1 MSYRNEESI
10 NFLEYNSQRE
20 HLIIPEYGRYVQK
33 LINQITAIEDREKR
47 NKGARYVISVLGN
60 LNPHLRDVPD
70 FQHKLWDQLFIMSDF
85 KLDIDSPYPIPTR
98 DVVQL
103 KPDKLPYPQNFPK
116 YRFYG
121 NNIKYM
127 IDVARKWED
136 GELKNALIIVIANH
150 MKKCFLSWNKDT
162 VTDEVIFNHLL
173 ELSNGE
179 LNLTSMKEELST
191 SQNLLKVNKKQSNK
205 TQFFTKNDTNSNANR
220 NPNRPQSNQNRPQ
233 QSNTNRNPNAPAS
246 AKPNAPDNS
255 KANLNNPNYKGGKNF
270 KPKNNPNNPNN
281 NNTI

>member
-1 MSYRNEESI
+1 MSYRNEEAI
-10 NFLEYNSQRE
+10 NYLEYNSQRE

-33 LINQITAIEDREKR
+33 LINEITAIEDREKR

-98 DVVQL
+98 EVVQL
-103 KPDKLPYPQNFPK
+103 KPDRLAYPQNFPK

-127 IDVARKWED
+127 IDVARKWEE

-179 LNLTSMKEELST
+179 LNLTTMKEELST

-220 NPNRPQSNQNRPQ
+220 NQNRPTSNQNRPQ
-233 QSNTNRNPNAPAS
+233 SNTSRNTNTNS
-246 AKPNAPDNS
+246 NVKPNTPDNN

-270 KPKNNPNNPNN
+270 KPKNNPNN
-281 NNTI
+281 NTI

>member
-1 MSYRNEESI
+1 MAYNNEESI
-10 NFLEYNSQRE
+10 NYLEYNSQRE

-103 KPDKLPYPQNFPK
+103 KPERLTYPQNFPK

-127 IDVARKWED
+127 IYVARKWEE

-179 LNLTSMKEELST
+179 LNLTAMKEELST
-191 SQNLLKVNKKQSNK
+191 SQNLMKVNKKQSNK
-205 TQFFTKNDTNSNANR
+205 TQFFTKNETATNNR
-220 NPNRPQSNQNRPQ
+220 NQNRPSANQNRPQ
-233 QSNTNRNPNAPAS
+233 HNNNRNQNAS
-246 AKPNAPDNS
+246 NAKPNSPDNT

-270 KPKNNPNNPNN
+270 KPKNNPNN
-281 NNTI
+281 II

>member
-1 MSYRNEESI
+1 MAYNNEESI
-10 NFLEYNSQRE
+10 NYLEYNSQRE

-85 KLDIDSPYPIPTR
+85 KLDIDSPFPIPTR
-98 DVVQL
+98 EVVQL
-103 KPDKLPYPQNFPK
+103 KPERLTYPQNFPK

-127 IDVARKWED
+127 IDVARKWEE

-205 TQFFTKNDTNSNANR
+205 TQFFTKNDSSTTNR
-220 NPNRPQSNQNRPQ
+220 NQNRPPLNQNRPQ
-233 QSNTNRNPNAPAS
+233 QNTNRNQNAS
-246 AKPNAPDNS
+246 NAKPHTPDNT

-270 KPKNNPNNPNN
+270 KPKNNPNN
-281 NNTI
+281 TI

>member
-1 MSYRNEESI
+1 MAYNNEEAI
-10 NFLEYNSQRE
+10 NYLEYNSQRE
-20 HLIIPEYGRYVQK
+20 NLIIPEYGRYVQK

-85 KLDIDSPYPIPTR
+85 KLDIDSPFPIPTR

-103 KPDKLPYPQNFPK
+103 KPERLSYPQNFPK

-127 IDVARKWED
+127 IDVARKWEE

-179 LNLTSMKEELST
+179 LNLTAMKEELST
-191 SQNLLKVNKKQSNK
+191 SQNLMKVNKKQSNK
-205 TQFFTKNDTNSNANR
+205 TQFFTKNETATNNR
-220 NPNRPQSNQNRPQ
+220 NQNRPPANQNRPQ
-233 QSNTNRNPNAPAS
+233 QNNNRNQNTS
-246 AKPNAPDNS
+246 NAKPNSPDNT

-270 KPKNNPNNPNN
+270 KPKNNPNN
-281 NNTI
+281 IV

>member
-1 MSYRNEESI
+1 MAYNNEESI
-10 NFLEYNSQRE
+10 NYLEYNSQRE

-85 KLDIDSPYPIPTR
+85 KLDIDSPFPIPTR
-98 DVVQL
+98 EVVQL
-103 KPDKLPYPQNFPK
+103 KPERLTYPQNFPK

-127 IDVARKWED
+127 IDVARKWEE

-179 LNLTSMKEELST
+179 LNLTTMKEELST
-191 SQNLLKVNKKQSNK
+191 SQNLMKVNKKQSNK
-205 TQFFTKNDTNSNANR
+205 TQFFTKNETATNNR
-220 NPNRPQSNQNRPQ
+220 NQNRPSANQNRPQ
-233 QSNTNRNPNAPAS
+233 QNNNRNQNAS
-246 AKPNAPDNS
+246 NAKPNSPDNT

-270 KPKNNPNNPNN
+270 KPKNNPN
-281 NNTI
+281 I

>member
-1 MSYRNEESI
+1 MAYNNEESI
-10 NFLEYNSQRE
+10 NYLEYNSQRE

-85 KLDIDSPYPIPTR
+85 KLDIDSPFPIPTR
-98 DVVQL
+98 EVVQL
-103 KPDKLPYPQNFPK
+103 KPERLTYPQNFPK

-127 IDVARKWED
+127 IDVARKWEE

-179 LNLTSMKEELST
+179 LNLTAMKEELST
-191 SQNLLKVNKKQSNK
+191 SQNLMKVNKKQSNK
-205 TQFFTKNDTNSNANR
+205 TQFFTKNETATNNR
-220 NPNRPQSNQNRPQ
+220 NQNRPSANQNRPQ
-233 QSNTNRNPNAPAS
+233 QNNNRNQNAS
-246 AKPNAPDNS
+246 NAKPNSPDNT

-270 KPKNNPNNPNN
+270 KPKNNPNN
-281 NNTI
+281 TI

>member
-1 MSYRNEESI
+1 MAYNNEESI
-10 NFLEYNSQRE
+10 NYLEYNSQRE

-33 LINQITAIEDREKR
+33 LINQITAIDDREKR

-103 KPDKLPYPQNFPK
+103 KPERLSYPQNFPK

-127 IDVARKWED
+127 IDVARKWEE

-179 LNLTSMKEELST
+179 LNLTAMKEELST
-191 SQNLLKVNKKQSNK
+191 SQNLMKVNKKQSNK
-205 TQFFTKNDTNSNANR
+205 TQFFTKNETATNNR
-220 NPNRPQSNQNRPQ
+220 NQNRPPANQNRPQ
-233 QSNTNRNPNAPAS
+233 QNNNRNQNAS
-246 AKPNAPDNS
+246 NAKPHTPDNT

-270 KPKNNPNNPNN
+270 KPKNNPNT
-281 NNTI
+281 TI

>member
-1 MSYRNEESI
+1 MAYNNEESI
-10 NFLEYNSQRE
+10 NYLEYNSQRE

-85 KLDIDSPYPIPTR
+85 KLDIDSPFPIPTR
-98 DVVQL
+98 EVVQL
-103 KPDKLPYPQNFPK
+103 KPDRLAYPQNFPK

-127 IDVARKWED
+127 IDVARKWEE

-191 SQNLLKVNKKQSNK
+191 SQNLMKVNKKQSNK
-205 TQFFTKNDTNSNANR
+205 TQFFTKNETATNNR
-220 NPNRPQSNQNRPQ
+220 NQNRPSVNQNRPQ
-233 QSNTNRNPNAPAS
+233 QNNNRNQNAS
-246 AKPNAPDNS
+246 NAKPHTPDNT

-270 KPKNNPNNPNN
+270 KPKNNPNN
-281 NNTI
+281 IV

>member
-1 MSYRNEESI
+1 MAYNNEESI
-10 NFLEYNSQRE
+10 NYLEYNSQRE

-98 DVVQL
+98 EVVQL
-103 KPDKLPYPQNFPK
+103 KPERLTYPQNFPK

-127 IDVARKWED
+127 IDVARKWEE

-179 LNLTSMKEELST
+179 LNLTAMKEELST
-191 SQNLLKVNKKQSNK
+191 SQNLMKVNKKQSNK
-205 TQFFTKNDTNSNANR
+205 TQFFTKNETATNNR
-220 NPNRPQSNQNRPQ
+220 NQNRPSANQNRPQ
-233 QSNTNRNPNAPAS
+233 QNNNRNQNAS
-246 AKPNAPDNS
+246 NAKPNSPDNT

-270 KPKNNPNNPNN
+270 KPKNNPNN
-281 NNTI
+281 IV

>member
-1 MSYRNEESI
+1 MSYRNEEAI
-10 NFLEYNSQRE
+10 NYLEYNSQRE

-33 LINQITAIEDREKR
+33 LINEITAIEDREKR
-47 NKGARYVISVLGN
+47 NKGARYVISVLGS

-70 FQHKLWDQLFIMSDF
+70 FQHKLWDQLFIMSNF
-85 KLDIDSPYPIPTR
+85 KIDVDSPYPIPTR
-98 DVVQL
+98 EVVQL
-103 KPDKLPYPQNFPK
+103 KPERLAYPQNFPK

-127 IDVARKWED
+127 IDVARKWEE

-179 LNLTSMKEELST
+179 LNLTAMKEELST

-205 TQFFTKNDTNSNANR
+205 TQFFTKNDTSNANR
-220 NPNRPQSNQNRPQ
+220 NQNRPQSNQNRPQ
-233 QSNTNRNPNAPAS
+233 QNRNTNLN
-246 AKPNAPDNS
+246 AKPNSPDNT

-270 KPKNNPNNPNN
+270 KPKNNPNN
-281 NNTI
+281 NTI

>member
-10 NFLEYNSQRE
+10 NYLEYNSQRE

-98 DVVQL
+98 EVVQL
-103 KPDKLPYPQNFPK
+103 KPDKLNYPQNFPK

-127 IDVARKWED
+127 IDVARKWEE

-179 LNLTSMKEELST
+179 LNLTAMKEELST

-205 TQFFTKNDTNSNANR
+205 TQFFTKNETNSNTNR
-220 NPNRPQSNQNRPQ
+220 NQNRSQSNQNKP
-233 QSNTNRNPNAPAS
+233 QSNTNRNPNAN
-246 AKPNAPDNS
+246 AKPNAPDNT

-270 KPKNNPNNPNN
+270 KPKNNPNN

>member
-1 MSYRNEESI
+1 MAYNNEESI
-10 NFLEYNSQRE
+10 NYLEYNSQRE

-98 DVVQL
+98 EVVQL
-103 KPDKLPYPQNFPK
+103 KPERLTYPQNFPK

-127 IDVARKWED
+127 IDVARKWEE

-179 LNLTSMKEELST
+179 LNLTAMKEELST

-205 TQFFTKNDTNSNANR
+205 TQFFTKNETATNNR
-220 NPNRPQSNQNRPQ
+220 NQNRPSANQNRPQ
-233 QSNTNRNPNAPAS
+233 QNNNRNQNAS
-246 AKPNAPDNS
+246 NAKPNSPDNT

-270 KPKNNPNNPNN
+270 KPKNNPNN
-281 NNTI
+281 IV